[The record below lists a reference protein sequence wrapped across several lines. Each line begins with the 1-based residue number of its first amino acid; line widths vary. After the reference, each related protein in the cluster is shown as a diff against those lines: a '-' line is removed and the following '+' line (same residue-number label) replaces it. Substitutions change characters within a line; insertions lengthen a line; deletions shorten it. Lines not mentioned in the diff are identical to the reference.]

1 MFGYH
6 AVYEQSFSS
15 AIRLAR
21 KFEFDYVQFDL
32 GVPTF
37 YVTGLSR
44 NEIKSIRSAADS
56 EGVGVTFHAPGDF
69 LSIGIDTPGVRD
81 AVIEHFTRILD
92 VANELGSHHVTF
104 HIGGIPSFRAATEDV
119 TDYATVHG
127 QYYQSVLSEDLG
139 ILSDRAGSVLIAIE
153 NYRLKP
159 LHLLALAPFLSA
171 STPMRLCMDI
181 AKLYT
186 ADKKLSLSDWAFF
199 TANRLKVSELH
210 LHNSTGSSHQPLYEG
225 HINIEEFRDW
235 ITANDIWKTI
245 EVRPVEYAAKS
256 LEWLRSRFDM

>member
-6 AVYEQSFSS
+6 AVYEQSFST

-21 KFEFDYVQFDL
+21 ELGFDYVQFDL
-32 GVPTF
+32 SVPTF

-44 NEIKSIRSAADS
+44 NEIKSIRSAADG
-56 EGVGVTFHAPGDF
+56 EGVVVTFHAPGDF

-104 HIGGIPSFRAATEDV
+104 HLGGIPSFRAATKDV

-127 QYYQSVLSEDLG
+127 QYYQTVISEDLG
-139 ILSDRAGSVLIAIE
+139 RLVDVAGSVLIAIE

-181 AKLYT
+181 AKLHT
-186 ADKKLSLSDWAFF
+186 ADKKLDLSDWAFF
-199 TANRLKVSELH
+199 TANRSKVTELH
-210 LHNSTGSSHQPLYEG
+210 LHNSAESSHQPLYEG
-225 HINIEEFRDW
+225 HINLDEFREW
-235 ITANDIWKTI
+235 ITRDDIWKTI
-245 EVRPVEYAAKS
+245 EVRPAEYAAKS
-256 LEWLRSRFDM
+256 LDWLRSRFDI